1 MKLFWLCSFSAVAL
15 LLLSAGTA
23 RADPKGIWLAQDG
36 AQVRIAKCGQ
46 QALCATVAAAKSPVD
61 PDTGQPW
68 TDKHNPDQNAR
79 MHPLVGVYVLYNML
93 PEAPG
98 KWSGTLYNTD
108 DGHTYPGHL
117 LETGPRSIRIEGC
130 AIGICGGRNLTR
142 IR

>member
-1 MKLFWLCSFSAVAL
+1 MKLFWLCGLSVLAFSL
-15 LLLSAGTA
+15 PGAGTA
-23 RADPKGIWLAQDG
+23 LADPKGLWLAQDG

-68 TDKHNPDQNAR
+68 TDKHNPDPNER
-79 MHPLVGVYVLYNML
+79 GRPLVGVYVLYNMI
-93 PEAPG
+93 PDQPG
-98 KWSGTLYNTD
+98 RWSGTLYNTD

-117 LETGPRSIRIEGC
+117 LELNQSTVRIEGC

-142 IR
+142 LR